1 MVELPKRVNDKMNPE
16 DDSPYNDAHGKSLVQ
31 TIVLIT
37 GGFDPLHSG
46 HIEYFKAAKAMGD
59 LLIIGVNS
67 DAWLKRKK
75 GKAFMPLDERG
86 AIISELLMVDKVVGF
101 EDDYDADD
109 SCVQFIKDMR
119 EYNPEAKIVFANGGD
134 RKPGTT
140 LEEKAGLKGVSFAFG
155 VGGIDKKNSS
165 SWLLSN
171 WENTTVKRSWGHY
184 RELYKG
190 DGFAVKELVI
200 NPKSSLSMQRHKHR
214 SETWNLVSGKAHI
227 LTSQRG
233 IPDDPQV
240 RHLTPAN
247 PIDIPNNVW
256 HKAVNNSDEPA
267 HIVEVWKGDTLT
279 EEDIERQD

>member
-1 MVELPKRVNDKMNPE
+1 MVELPKRTNNKKNPE
-16 DDSPYNDAHGKSLVQ
+16 DNIPYNDAHGKPLVQ
-31 TIVLIT
+31 TIVLVT

-59 LLIIGVNS
+59 LLIIGINS

-101 EDDYDADD
+101 EDEYDADD

-140 LEEKAGLKGVSFAFG
+140 LEEKAGVKGVSFAFG
-155 VGGIDKKNSS
+155 IGGVDKKNSS

-171 WENTTVKRSWGHY
+171 WESPTVKRSWGH
-184 RELYKG
+184 
-190 DGFAVKELVI
+190 
-200 NPKSSLSMQRHKHR
+200 
-214 SETWNLVSGKAHI
+214 
-227 LTSQRG
+227 
-233 IPDDPQV
+233 
-240 RHLTPAN
+240 
-247 PIDIPNNVW
+247 
-256 HKAVNNSDEPA
+256 
-267 HIVEVWKGDTLT
+267 
-279 EEDIERQD
+279 